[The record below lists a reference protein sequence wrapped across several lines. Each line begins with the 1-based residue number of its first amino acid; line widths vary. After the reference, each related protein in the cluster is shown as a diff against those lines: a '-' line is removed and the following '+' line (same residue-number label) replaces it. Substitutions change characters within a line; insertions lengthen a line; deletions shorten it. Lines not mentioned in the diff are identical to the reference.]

1 MPQFEFFIGLA
12 DCHGLSSFLPDPQI
26 NQTKLTNIIIFG
38 EEEAQEKDKQRNSM
52 LHGMQMSAYYNAQR
66 RTVVYQAKVLPEV
79 AEEIQSLMKE
89 GENLQALI
97 VLKSQASE
105 IGLLQGVPNAKKY
118 WEQIPNPDL
127 DPFG

>member
-1 MPQFEFFIGLA
+1 MLNFEFFLGLA
-12 DCHGLSSFLPDPQI
+12 DCHGLSSFLPDPQL

-38 EEEAQEKDKQRNSM
+38 EEDAKEKDKQRNSM

-79 AEEIQSLMKE
+79 AKEIKELMAK
-89 GENLQALI
+89 GENLEALI
-97 VLKSQASE
+97 VLKAKASE
-105 IGLLQGVPNAKKY
+105 IALLQGVPNAKKY
-118 WEQIPNPDL
+118 WEQIPNPDY